1 MSNNIVEQSIQ
12 AYLASLAAELKQQ
25 DPALIQDALFDAE
38 SHFRDALAEYS
49 THSINSIMA
58 QYGKPEDIA
67 QYYIEMEETVDWALN
82 GKQKQDANSGK
93 PAGFL
98 AVFTNQQAYKAL
110 IYCFAHLPLSIAYFG
125 WTVLV
130 GLTSLVASVFV
141 VGLPVLLFFVQSM
154 HYFALFEGRLIEA
167 LLGIRMPRR
176 PHYAPR
182 VAQPFSANN
191 VVKPLLKRRN
201 WTTGL
206 YLLLQLP
213 IATVY
218 LAVVT
223 IPLLLALALFF
234 SPVVDPIVHAFYPQQ
249 DIDINWYWFPLTTL
263 LSGGLLALSLFCA
276 RYLGKYHGRFA
287 KAMLVSV

>member
-1 MSNNIVEQSIQ
+1 MPDNKIEHSIG

-38 SHFRDALAEYS
+38 SHFRDALAEDS

-58 QYGKPEDIA
+58 QYGTPEDIA
-67 QYYIEMEETVDWALN
+67 QYYIEMEKTVDWALN
-82 GKQKQDANSGK
+82 GKQKQDTNSGK

-98 AVFTNQQAYKAL
+98 TIFTNQQAYKAL
-110 IYCFAHLPLSIAYFG
+110 IYCFAHFPLSIAYFG

-130 GLTSLVASVFV
+130 GLTGLVASAFV

-167 LLGIRMPRR
+167 LLGMRMPRR
-176 PHYAPR
+176 PHYVPW
-182 VAQPFSANN
+182 VAQPFSGNN
-191 VVKPLLKRRN
+191 VVKPLLSKRN

-213 IATVY
+213 IASLY
-218 LAVVT
+218 LVAVIT
-223 IPLLLALALFF
+223 PSLLALVLFL

-263 LSGGLLALSLFCA
+263 LSGGLLALSLFLA
-276 RYLGKYHGRFA
+276 KQLGKYHGKFA

>member
-1 MSNNIVEQSIQ
+1 MPDNKVEHSIG
-12 AYLASLAAELKQQ
+12 AYLAALAAELKLQ

-38 SHFRDALAEYS
+38 SHFRDALAEDS

-58 QYGKPEDIA
+58 QYGTPEDIA

-98 AVFTNQQAYKAL
+98 AIFTNQQAYKAL
-110 IYCFAHLPLSIAYFG
+110 IYCFAHFPLSIAYFG

-130 GLTSLVASVFV
+130 GLTSLIASAFV

-167 LLGIRMPRR
+167 LLGMRMPRR
-176 PHYAPR
+176 PHYVPW
-182 VAQPFSANN
+182 VAQPTSGNS
-191 VVKPLLKRRN
+191 VVKPLLSKRN

-213 IATVY
+213 IASLY
-218 LAVVT
+218 LVAVIT
-223 IPLLLALALFF
+223 PSLLALVLFL

-263 LSGGLLALSLFCA
+263 LSGGLLALSLFLA
-276 RYLGKYHGRFA
+276 KQLGKYHGKLA

>member
-1 MSNNIVEQSIQ
+1 MPDNKVEHSIG
-12 AYLASLAAELKQQ
+12 AYLAALAAELKQQ

-38 SHFRDALAEYS
+38 SHFRDALAEDS

-58 QYGKPEDIA
+58 QYGTPEDIA

-82 GKQKQDANSGK
+82 GKQKQDANSDK

-98 AVFTNQQAYKAL
+98 AIFTNQQAYKAL
-110 IYCFAHLPLSIAYFG
+110 IYCFAHFPLSIAYFG

-130 GLTSLVASVFV
+130 GLTSLIASAFV

-167 LLGIRMPRR
+167 LLGMRMPRR
-176 PHYAPR
+176 PHYVPW
-182 VAQPFSANN
+182 VAQPTSGNS
-191 VVKPLLKRRN
+191 VVKPLLSKRN

-213 IATVY
+213 IASLY
-218 LAVVT
+218 LVAVIT
-223 IPLLLALALFF
+223 PSLLALVLFL

-263 LSGGLLALSLFCA
+263 LSGGLLALSLFLA
-276 RYLGKYHGRFA
+276 KQLGKYHGKLA

>member
-1 MSNNIVEQSIQ
+1 MPDNKVEHSIG
-12 AYLASLAAELKQQ
+12 AYLAALAAELKQQ

-38 SHFRDALAEYS
+38 SHFRDALAEDS
-49 THSINSIMA
+49 THSINSVMA
-58 QYGKPEDIA
+58 QYGTPEDIA

-82 GKQKQDANSGK
+82 GKQKRDANSGK

-98 AVFTNQQAYKAL
+98 AIFTNQQAYKAL
-110 IYCFAHLPLSIAYFG
+110 IYCFIHFPLSIAYFG

-130 GLTSLVASVFV
+130 GLTSLVASAFV

-167 LLGIRMPRR
+167 LLGMRMPRR
-176 PHYAPR
+176 PHYVPW
-182 VAQPFSANN
+182 VAQPFSGNN
-191 VVKPLLKRRN
+191 VVKPLLSKRN

-213 IATVY
+213 IASLY
-218 LAVVT
+218 LVAVIT
-223 IPLLLALALFF
+223 PSLLALVLFL

-263 LSGGLLALSLFCA
+263 LSGGLLALSLFLA
-276 RYLGKYHGRFA
+276 KQLGKYHGKLA